1 MQKKLFSFQVPV
13 QLKDHFADLCR
24 QNDTSASREIREFM
38 RRYIREKEKS
48 AAEITWAEKAWEL
61 PGLLD

>member
-24 QNDTSASREIREFM
+24 QNDTRSSREIREFM

-48 AAEITWAEKAWEL
+48 AAEIT
-61 PGLLD
+61 